1 MELLDSGKNDENS
14 GYFSRRRIS
23 SILKDPWKSTRFSDP
38 EQQENEVECAKPVGK
53 RNSRRVSFAP
63 ANDVLL
69 YSKDAKHASP
79 VRGPFQELMSTAIPA
94 QNGVQGSVGEE
105 GIVQQIMGMEPLI
118 TAPLHAYDVKG
129 NANFELG
136 EGFGEKTVMYNEDD
150 DFMEMTQSHTINIV
164 DTDDYHVDG
173 AQKNR
178 PTLLSCGKKSTMSSA
193 NGKSMDMSLS
203 HNTSIARELEM
214 PCAGQITDFSVMSS
228 VLSSDPSFNNLL
240 RSKSHGSNVRQ
251 HETIF
256 ETKMSLIKT
265 QKVDVDKENQ
275 APILVHSETG
285 KSPHNGKN
293 IGLSHDDDGKMNVTV
308 THTNHVAGLNDD
320 PDDPFQCLF
329 PQQEM
334 YSQCD
339 TASQARHTRI
349 TMGSSNPKAFGNRLE
364 KENAGEATLQI
375 ADKNSLKYH
384 SFHALQEQRDN
395 SKEKSTEKAT
405 GFIADDTC
413 LDMAQ
418 SCTAKITGALP
429 PPPAP
434 NFNHFLCEGKTALL
448 APSMEK
454 KHRATIGH
462 PLSSRISLDPKF
474 EKFLANIFKTDG
486 PRVNPGHA
494 RMTRVNPLVRAN
506 EQPFNGDPMHSKE
519 DLSMNMTE
527 FQRDIVTR
535 IDKPLQCLLP
545 TQLIH
550 PKGQQATF
558 HQLFSDEQRSSYNT
572 GKGIGTSDNSNLD
585 VTQSGSVNTPRI
597 FTMQSRKIL
606 DSLPSS
612 DERTVRFTANDAA
625 MDMTQSLTVNID
637 LPFEPSAHKSVP
649 FINAGGENTIR
660 FSANDAAMDMTQ
672 SLTAMIDTPFEG
684 GAPKSVPFVHA
695 GGENTIRFSEN
706 DAAMDMT
713 QNLTTVIDTQSEAG
727 AHKEVHSVPIG
738 GEKTIRFS
746 ANDAAMDMTQSL
758 TAMIDTPFEAGANK
772 SVPFVHA
779 GGENTM
785 RFSAN
790 DAAMDMTQSLTAM
803 IDTPLDP
810 EAHKNHSVATGGEK
824 NISFSASDAA
834 MDVTQRK
841 RSLSV
846 LSFNPGQNTFCNTGF
861 PWPHRVVTKV
871 DPPAEPSFG
880 KAVDTNCFMPAQL
893 KTLYVDDK
901 CKVPGV
907 TTLHDSLLS
916 TQKNADG
923 TLPGV
928 DVSINPTDV
937 QTDSST
943 QRPYADVGGTQA
955 MTSQQTFRKL
965 GRDVEESPD
974 AVNSE
979 ETQSRKEAESMN
991 ETSSLSQK
999 LNSPG
1004 AGDDGRDSSQSARF
1018 RIADLQ
1024 LKVRRLSQ
1032 MVSATSE
1039 TNLEAGTDKNTK
1051 EEHKES
1057 EFVPDVQ
1064 PGLRDT
1070 EDEDT
1075 RYGLQG
1081 YTAVGTPFK
1090 LKTPELMSRLSTRG
1104 FKPKLPQ
1111 RSRADEPKKAADSA
1125 SGISQEKSAGRTA
1138 TDVTST
1144 LNKWNDDDVSDIH
1157 DEELGSCEDFSDTLD
1172 NKISENA
1179 IPFEDFNVD
1188 ETSPDN
1194 VFQENSPN
1202 GAQGIKRRLPS
1213 DENQTGAEKKM
1224 KASSVMLPEA
1234 VATEIPAHVP
1244 EYDRVN
1250 TTTVPSSNQTMDS
1263 SNSSRSDATFNSTFK
1278 HSMLESH
1285 LEDRDVQKLNDGSI
1299 TAREFFKLFNIDF
1312 VIHKPRQSVLPSR
1325 VGRGTG
1331 CSAIDVLKNRHIN
1344 HPKLIVYEADFE
1356 IVSQK
1361 MEGLN
1366 CRILDLNKPLKVINQ
1381 DLWADVKKSSEK
1393 EIRSL
1398 GVKLKERNNFFR
1410 KMSKVRAHEMKS
1422 VLYSSLV
1429 QTLADEQQK
1438 FKSAVESNEMI
1449 QILDDCIGDLEAEL
1463 AAVEEKGT
1471 ENMPSLKSLQEEIK
1485 KVNEALDDKNR
1496 QLHELEVQKKQ
1507 APGKLRSLK
1516 AETRNLESF
1525 IGTLHTLTE
1534 WRFREKTENYTVYTF
1549 LNDTLHLQLVHAGN
1563 GTEKEPEC
1571 KTAQVNFQF
1580 LLHDENSENHACL
1593 VHKLLSQHI
1602 KGETAWV
1609 ERYPTSSYIPKLL
1622 HDVSS
1627 VVSTC
1632 RLLGEELRMLK
1643 MWGGLRLNIVDICC
1657 EDTRVNLVFSSLRK
1671 RCKFEV
1677 TLSVTLAN
1685 HLYVLQVHGFNN
1697 VIGDTTAKQIERI
1710 VESFTPAK
1718 KLLTKIVKKIHCDV
1732 LV

>member
-349 TMGSSNPKAFGNRLE
+349 TMGSSNPKAAAFGNRLE

-649 FINAGGENTIR
+649 FINAGGENTI
-660 FSANDAAMDMTQ
+660 
-672 SLTAMIDTPFEG
+672 
-684 GAPKSVPFVHA
+684 
-695 GGENTIRFSEN
+695 
-706 DAAMDMT
+706 
-713 QNLTTVIDTQSEAG
+713 
-727 AHKEVHSVPIG
+727 
-738 GEKTIRFS
+738 
-746 ANDAAMDMTQSL
+746 
-758 TAMIDTPFEAGANK
+758 
-772 SVPFVHA
+772 
-779 GGENTM
+779 

>member
-23 SILKDPWKSTRFSDP
+23 SILKDPRKSTRFSDA

-94 QNGVQGSVGEE
+94 QNGVQVSVGEE

-118 TAPLHAYDVKG
+118 SATLHAYEPKG

-150 DFMEMTQSHTINIV
+150 GFMEMTQSHTINIA
-164 DTDDYHVDG
+164 DTDDYRVDG
-173 AQKNR
+173 TQKSR

-193 NGKSMDMSLS
+193 NGGSMDMSLS
-203 HNTSIARELEM
+203 HNANIARELEM
-214 PCAGQITDFSVMSS
+214 SCTGRITDFSVMSS
-228 VLSSDPSFNNLL
+228 VLTLDPSFNNLL
-240 RSKSHGSNVRQ
+240 HSKSHGSSVRQ
-251 HETIF
+251 RETTF
-256 ETKMSLIKT
+256 ETKMSPIKT
-265 QKVDVDKENQ
+265 QMVDVDKENQ

-293 IGLSHDDDGKMNVTV
+293 NGLSDDGKMDVTV
-308 THTNHVAGLNDD
+308 THTGHVAGLNDD

-329 PQQEM
+329 PRQEM

-339 TASQARHTRI
+339 AASQARHTRI
-349 TMGSSNPKAFGNRLE
+349 TLGSSNPKAAAFGNRLE
-364 KENAGEATLQI
+364 KENAEEATLQI
-375 ADKNSLKYH
+375 ADKNALKNH

-395 SKEKSTEKAT
+395 SKEKSTEKVT
-405 GFIADDTC
+405 GFTADDAC

-418 SCTAKITGALP
+418 SCTAKITGALS

-454 KHRATIGH
+454 KHRATTGH
-462 PLSSRISLDPKF
+462 PVSSGISLDPKF

-486 PRVNPGHA
+486 PRVNPRHA
-494 RMTRVNPLVRAN
+494 RMTQVNPLVRAN
-506 EQPFNGDPMHSKE
+506 EQPFNGDPMCPKE
-519 DLSMNMTE
+519 DLSMNMTK
-527 FQRDIVTR
+527 FHRDDVTR
-535 IDKPLQCLLP
+535 IDEPLRCLLP

-572 GKGIGTSDNSNLD
+572 GKEIPLKRSLKTQIHSATQEDDGERAVRLTSDNSNLD
-585 VTQSGSVNTPRI
+585 VTQSGSVNTPRT
-597 FTMQSRKIL
+597 FTIQSHKIL

-612 DERTVRFTANDAA
+612 YERTVRFTANDAA
-625 MDMTQSLTVNID
+625 MDMTQSLTINID
-637 LPFEPSAHKSVP
+637 LPFEPGAHKSVP
-649 FINAGGENTIR
+649 LINAGGENTIR

-672 SLTAMIDTPFEG
+672 
-684 GAPKSVPFVHA
+684 
-695 GGENTIRFSEN
+695 
-706 DAAMDMT
+706 
-713 QNLTTVIDTQSEAG
+713 NLTTIIDTRSETG
-727 AHKEVHSVPIG
+727 AHKEVNSVPQG

-746 ANDAAMDMTQSL
+746 TNDAAMDMTQSL
-758 TAMIDTPFEAGANK
+758 TAMT
-772 SVPFVHA
+772 
-779 GGENTM
+779 
-785 RFSAN
+785 
-790 DAAMDMTQSLTAM
+790 
-803 IDTPLDP
+803 DTPLDP
-810 EAHKNHSVATGGEK
+810 EAHKNHSVATGGDK
-824 NISFSASDAA
+824 TIRFSASDAA

-846 LSFNPGQNTFCNTGF
+846 LRFNPGQNIFCNTDF
-861 PWPHRVVTKV
+861 SWPHRVVTKA
-871 DPPAEPSFG
+871 DPPAEPSFAE
-880 KAVDTNCFMPAQL
+880 AVDTNCFMPAQL
-893 KTLYVDDK
+893 KTLDVDDK
-901 CKVPGV
+901 YKVPGV

-923 TLPGV
+923 TLHRV
-928 DVSINPTDV
+928 DVSINATDV

-943 QRPYADVGGTQA
+943 QRPYADVRGTQE
-955 MTSQQTFRKL
+955 MTSQQTSQEL

-979 ETQSRKEAESMN
+979 ETQSRKEDESRN
-991 ETSSLSQK
+991 QTSSLSQK

-1039 TNLEAGTDKNTK
+1039 ANLEPDTDKNTK
-1051 EEHKES
+1051 EEHNES
-1057 EFVPDVQ
+1057 EFVPDVR
-1064 PGLRDT
+1064 PALRDT
-1070 EDEDT
+1070 EDEDM
-1075 RYGLQG
+1075 RYGPQG

-1090 LKTPELMSRLSTRG
+1090 LKTPELMLRLSMRG

-1111 RSRADEPKKAADSA
+1111 RTRADEPKKADSA
-1125 SGISQEKSAGRTA
+1125 SGISQEKSTRRTA
-1138 TDVTST
+1138 TDVTNT
-1144 LNKWNDDDVSDIH
+1144 LNKWNDDEVSDIY
-1157 DEELGSCEDFSDTLD
+1157 DEELGSCEDLSDTSD
-1172 NKISENA
+1172 TKISENA
-1179 IPFEDFNVD
+1179 IPFEDFNID
-1188 ETSPDN
+1188 KTLPDN

-1213 DENQTGAEKKM
+1213 DENQTGDEKKM

-1244 EYDRVN
+1244 EYDRGN

-1263 SNSSRSDATFNSTFK
+1263 SNSSLSNSSRSDATFNSTFK

-1285 LEDRDVQKLNDGSI
+1285 LEDRDMQKLKDGSI
-1299 TAREFFKLFNIDF
+1299 TALEFFKLFNIDF
-1312 VIHKPRQSVLPSR
+1312 VIHKPRQSVLPGR
-1325 VGRGTG
+1325 VPRGTG
-1331 CSAIDVLKNRHIN
+1331 CSAMDILKNKHIN
-1344 HPKLIVYEADFE
+1344 YPKRIAYEADFE

-1366 CRILDLNKPLKVINQ
+1366 CRMLDLNKPLKVINH

-1393 EIRSL
+1393 EIRAL

-1410 KMSKVRAHEMKS
+1410 KMSKVRAHEMKA

-1449 QILDDCIGDLEAEL
+1449 QILDNCIGDLEAEL

-1471 ENMPSLKSLQEEIK
+1471 ENMSSLKSLQEEMK
-1485 KVNEALDDKNR
+1485 NVNEALDDKNR
-1496 QLHELEVQKKQ
+1496 QIHELEVQKKQ
-1507 APGKLRSLK
+1507 ASGKLSSLK

-1549 LNDTLHLQLVHAGN
+1549 LYDTLHLQLVHAGN
-1563 GTEKEPEC
+1563 SAEKEPEH

-1580 LLHDENSENHACL
+1580 LLHDEDSESHACL

-1609 ERYPTSSYIPKLL
+1609 ERYPTSSCIPKLL

-1643 MWGGLRLNIVDICC
+1643 MWGGLRLNIVDIRC

-1677 TLSVTLAN
+1677 TLSVTIAN

-1718 KLLTKIVKKIHCDV
+1718 KLLTKIVKKINCD
-1732 LV
+1732 LLG